1 LYPSVKVVML
11 ANVMISNLGAG
22 LPFGWLVKAILHAFE
37 HQWDV
42 ADGNQ
47 IAQWVLAQVFTG
59 TLLGVGRQD
68 RASAE
73 HRFEHHVGEPFV
85 TRW

>member
-42 ADGNQ
+42 ADGN
-47 IAQWVLAQVFTG
+47 
-59 TLLGVGRQD
+59 
-68 RASAE
+68 
-73 HRFEHHVGEPFV
+73 
-85 TRW
+85 